1 MKTRRCETPRCTATV
16 TPGTRERFCRPCAAQ
31 RIRDS
36 NARAAADRAA
46 GITRPRANANKT
58 RQPTAAWVC
67 AYLLAH
73 PCACGEARVHMLE
86 FIQADGQRSAVDR
99 AVTAN
104 VPLEAIQATAQAC
117 TVVCHACW
125 TMTQILTRPAYRLTY
140 RLTAAL
146 DQQRQSGRQPPSS
159 AVLPPA
165 PQPQESSR
173 AAGVELQVEASGTA
187 DLPPCEDG
195 VQAMPQEPSDGA
207 PQVNVGHDAATM
219 TLGDPVGEAGGGSG
233 NDDPIDAERERR
245 LQGDGGDGGV
255 VGGVRLVRRPR
266 QR

>member
-1 MKTRRCETPRCTATV
+1 MKTRRCETPRCTAVV
-16 TPGTRERFCRPCAAQ
+16 TPGSRERFCRPCAAR

-58 RQPTAAWVC
+58 RQPAAAWVC
-67 AYLLAH
+67 GYLLAN

-104 VPLEAIQATAQAC
+104 VPLASIQTTAQAC
-117 TVVCHACW
+117 TVTCHACW
-125 TMTQILTRPAYRLTY
+125 TTTQILTRPAYRLTY
-140 RLTAAL
+140 RLAAVL
-146 DQQRQSGRQPPSS
+146 DQQRQSGRQPPGG
-159 AVLPPA
+159 AVLAPA
-165 PQPQESSR
+165 PQPHEGGST
-173 AAGVELQVEASGTA
+173 AGVELQIEAASPPDLPAREDRVEA
-187 DLPPCEDG
+187 
-195 VQAMPQEPSDGA
+195 VPQEPADGA
-207 PQVNVGHDAATM
+207 PQVDVGNDAATVA
-219 TLGDPVGEAGGGSG
+219 LGDPVGEASRGRGH
-233 NDDPIDAERERR
+233 DDAVDAGQERR
-245 LQGDGGDGGV
+245 LEGDGGDGSV